1 MQKCSLAALSR
12 EVRIH
17 PWFAFLL
24 TPEYRLLL
32 AAKIDYMVQLIE
44 KHKKEISVLCDRYG
58 VAKLEIFGS
67 GVDEA
72 RFDQTNSDLD
82 FLVEFA
88 DVPNGSHDDRY
99 FDLLFAL
106 QEMFHRN
113 IDLVMPSAIKNVYFL
128 GAIKKD
134 REVIY
139 AA

>member
-1 MQKCSLAALSR
+1 MVK
-12 EVRIH
+12 
-17 PWFAFLL
+17 LL
-24 TPEYRLLL
+24 
-32 AAKIDYMVQLIE
+32 E

-67 GVDEA
+67 AADEA
-72 RFDQTNSDLD
+72 RFDQINSDLD

-88 DVPNGSHDDRY
+88 DIPDGDYADRY

-106 QEMFHRN
+106 EKLFHRD
-113 IDLVMPSAIKNVYFL
+113 IDLVMSSAIKNVYFL
-128 GAIKKD
+128 GAIKKN